1 MEYAAVV
8 VGSYLI
14 GSIPFALVI
23 GRLLGKVDVRD
34 YGSGNLGTTNVM
46 RTAGKKAGV
55 IVLICDV
62 LKGVTAIFIARYTL
76 DSHIWEAIAGLAAVA
91 GHDWSIFLKFQ
102 GGKGVATAVG
112 VLFVMAPLAAVGGIV
127 IFALVSFLS
136 KYVSLGSLI
145 GSSSCIAIVGAMVAA
160 DRIPVEYLIYTAAV
174 VALIFITHR
183 DNIARLLSGT
193 ENKLGQKVERRQT
206 G

>member
-1 MEYAAVV
+1 MEYAAVLI
-8 VGSYLI
+8 GSYLI

-23 GRLLGKVDVRD
+23 GKLLGKVDVRE
-34 YGSGNLGTTNVM
+34 YGSGNVGTTNVM
-46 RTAGKKAGV
+46 RTAGKKAGAL
-55 IVLICDV
+55 VLIGDV
-62 LKGVTAIFIARYTL
+62 LKGVTAVFIARYTL
-76 DSHIWEAIAGLAAVA
+76 DSHIWEALAGLAAVV
-91 GHDWSIFLKFQ
+91 GHDWSIFLRFR

-112 VLFVMAPLAAVGGIV
+112 VLFVMVPLAAVGGIV
-127 IFALVSFLS
+127 IFALISFLS

-145 GSSSCIAIVGAMVAA
+145 GSSSCIAIVGALVAT
-160 DRIPVEYLIYTAAV
+160 DRAQVEYLIYTAAV

>member
-1 MEYAAVV
+1 MEYAAVLI
-8 VGSYLI
+8 GSYLI

-23 GRLLGKVDVRD
+23 GKLLGKVDVRE
-34 YGSGNLGTTNVM
+34 YGSGNVGTTNVM
-46 RTAGKKAGV
+46 RTAGKKAGAL
-55 IVLICDV
+55 VLIGDV
-62 LKGVTAIFIARYTL
+62 LKGVTAVFIARYTL
-76 DSHIWEAIAGLAAVA
+76 DSHIWEALAGLAAVV
-91 GHDWSIFLKFQ
+91 GHDWSIFLRFR

-112 VLFVMAPLAAVGGIV
+112 VLFVMVPLAAVGGIV
-127 IFALVSFLS
+127 IFALISFLS

-145 GSSSCIAIVGAMVAA
+145 GSSSCIAIVGALVAT
-160 DRIPVEYLIYTAAV
+160 DRAQVEYLIYTAAV
-174 VALIFITHR
+174 AALIFITHR